1 MPYALLFIATALAL
15 FAAIITGEKRV
26 RAEKEERRLRRSER
40 RKGGEEEETEERRA
54 RRQSEKREV

>member
-40 RKGGEEEETEERRA
+40 RKGGEEEETERA
-54 RRQSEKREV
+54 RRQSEKGEV

>member
-40 RKGGEEEETEERRA
+40 RKGGEEEETERA